1 VQTSAPGPRPF
12 AKGLRS
18 PIVAPVTRGLL
29 ALPLFFFAASTRTS
43 FAWTILPPLTA
54 AILGANYFAS
64 AALAIFAARQPLW
77 ANGRVSITAAV
88 VFAPIITTATY
99 LHLTLFHTHASGF
112 TLIITWFWLVAY
124 TLYPIQ
130 LALVLARQLRE
141 PGFDPPRTE
150 PLSTWLRTTLL
161 AHAIVMLPFGVLMFV
176 SPATIKHAL
185 PWDVTPLSSQV
196 LAGWVL
202 AFGAVALHA
211 FLENDFPR
219 VRVALWTY
227 PVMAGLH
234 LVALLRYGG
243 VLVWSRPGTW
253 IYVAYLA
260 SSFALGAYGVRAV
273 IPGVRVAAAD
283 RRPA

>member
-1 VQTSAPGPRPF
+1 MQPEGPRAF

-29 ALPLFFFAASTRTS
+29 ALPLFFFAASTQTS

-64 AALAIFAARQPLW
+64 AALAVFASRESLW
-77 ANGRVSITAAV
+77 ANGRVSVTAAV
-88 VFAPIITTATY
+88 VFAPVITTATY
-99 LHLTLFHTHASGF
+99 LHLGLFHTHASGF
-112 TLIITWFWLVAY
+112 TLVVTWFWLIAY
-124 TLYPIQ
+124 ALYPVQ
-130 LALVLARQLRE
+130 LAVVLTRQLRM
-141 PGFDPPRTE
+141 PGGDPPRAASL
-150 PLSTWLRTTLL
+150 PAWVRATLL
-161 AHAIVMLPFGVLMFV
+161 AHAIVMLPVGVLMFV

-202 AFGAVALHA
+202 AFGAVAFHA
-211 FLENDFPR
+211 FLENDLAR

-227 PVMAGLH
+227 PVMAALH
-234 LVALLRYGG
+234 VVALLRYGD
-243 VLVWSRPGTW
+243 VLVWARAGTW
-253 IYVAYLA
+253 IYLVYLA
-260 SSFALGAYGVRAV
+260 SSFALGAYGFRAV
-273 IPGVRVAAAD
+273 MPGVRVAAAD